1 MAKNIIF
8 IPCVPSKH
16 LSDVD
21 NYKELSL
28 STWRHYANRIGAEL
42 MIMDTP
48 LRNPDEMKITWQRWY
63 VLEILEK
70 NDIEY
75 DQVLL
80 VDADSVIHPDCPN
93 FFELSEN
100 KFCAVHNDGSYDWV
114 CRSYENYSKHLFEG
128 FEFSLWEYFNSGFL
142 IMNRS
147 HKQFYQDIIK
157 FYFENYI

>member
-48 LRNPDEMKITWQRWY
+48 LRNPDEMKITWQRYY
-63 VLEILEK
+63 VFDILEA
-70 NDIEY
+70 NNIDYNQI
-75 DQVLL
+75 LM
-80 VDADSVIHPDCPN
+80 VDADTIVDPDCPN
-93 FFELSEN
+93 FFEIT
-100 KFCAVHNDGSYDWV
+100 DGKYCGVVNPVNEWI
-114 CRSYENYSKHLFEG
+114 L
-128 FEFSLWEYFNSGFL
+128 
-142 IMNRS
+142 
-147 HKQFYQDIIK
+147 
-157 FYFENYI
+157 